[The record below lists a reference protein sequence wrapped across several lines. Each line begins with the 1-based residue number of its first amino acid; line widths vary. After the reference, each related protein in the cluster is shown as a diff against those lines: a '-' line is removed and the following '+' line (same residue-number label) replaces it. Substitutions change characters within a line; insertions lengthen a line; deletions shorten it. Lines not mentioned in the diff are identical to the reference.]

1 VPGLRLDPG
10 ILLEP
15 YGSEQLQCGN
25 QKGFLDVFGVA
36 RRVQQDLPMIE
47 DGCGKSCNRYQ

>member
-1 VPGLRLDPG
+1 VSGLRLDSE

-25 QKGFLDVFGVA
+25 QKGFLDVFGGA
-36 RRVQQDLPMIE
+36 RRVHQDLPVIE
-47 DGCGKSCNRYQ
+47 DGCGISRNRYQ